1 MCYVLFHNRAL
12 HLLSYTISYLPCSA
26 RVDCLTKRELT
37 ANEMTEH
44 FKDRPDYLYYRHTTY
59 GKVLK
64 QRTLE
69 ATLVNK
75 DSNLKPIIKIVER
88 FHHNPSIPANS
99 DVAERVFL
107 LDENRIQVAY
117 HLEKDRIT
125 PSTREFVTPTVS
137 GDQGYTLHFDPE
149 MTTAFQVNESY
160 HHHHSHTCTL
170 LMQLVVWGLYQIEH
184 HQIYVVHGSKL

>member
-1 MCYVLFHNRAL
+1 MTFTLKEWCPISSTYFDVVTNNFIQHYSVCIILCYSFTIEH
-12 HLLSYTISYLPCSA
+12 YTCSVIQTPTSHVHSA
-26 RVDCLTKRELT
+26 RVDCLAKRELT

-59 GKVLK
+59 GKVSK
-64 QRTLE
+64 QRALETTL
-69 ATLVNK
+69 NK

-107 LDENRIQVAY
+107 LDENRIRVAY

-125 PSTREFVTPTVS
+125 PSSREFVTPSVS

-149 MTTAFQVNESY
+149 MTTAFQVNNPMSCQ
-160 HHHHSHTCTL
+160 S
-170 LMQLVVWGLYQIEH
+170 
-184 HQIYVVHGSKL
+184 